1 MGCMTSSKIKG
12 ISKLGPAET
21 PLSLPVILSII
32 GGQTMVKLTIQRRRP
47 FCYCAMGV
55 GVMVPDITSL
65 SKTYSN
71 WRMTW
76 ALRFA
81 LPIIH
86 RIPPS
91 TTRLNI
97 DCFPI
102 SQGYVQ
108 ASILTRLNTLGTS
121 WQQRL
126 PRQDSKS
133 SPPLLMLFMRLGEK
147 LLRNSLSRCPF
158 CLTTTYHGGIM

>member
-1 MGCMTSSKIKG
+1 MGCMTLSKTKG
-12 ISKLGPAET
+12 ISKLGPAGT
-21 PLSLPVILSII
+21 PLSLPVILSTI
-32 GGQTMVKLTIQRRRP
+32 GGHTMVRLTIQRRRP
-47 FCYCAMGV
+47 FCCCAMGV
-55 GVMVPDITSL
+55 GVMAPDITSL
-65 SKTYSN
+65 SKTSSN

-76 ALRFA
+76 ELRFA

-86 RIPPS
+86 PIPPS

-126 PRQDSKS
+126 PRQDSKP
-133 SPPLLMLFMRLGEK
+133 SPPSLMPYMRLAEK
-147 LLRNSLSRCPF
+147 RLRNFLSRCPF